1 VLYSS
6 STECRPTLAGAD
18 SAYRRSLYR
27 RLLHLLV
34 GSFSEAVSPTRRC
47 GQALSSPSECR
58 FRQAG
63 KGQLRSNL
71 AQVSA
76 SHTTNPVERE
86 RLTAL
91 SIRTDCQNVNNR
103 SIDVWI
109 LSVDDGR

>member
-1 VLYSS
+1 MLLKS
-6 STECRPTLAGAD
+6 LANTRW
-18 SAYRRSLYR
+18 SRQRLRRSLYR
-27 RLLHLLV
+27 GPLDLLV
-34 GSFSEAVSPTRRC
+34 YSFSEVVPPTRRC

-86 RLTAL
+86 SHHAFRLYRL
-91 SIRTDCQNVNNR
+91 SER
-103 SIDVWI
+103 
-109 LSVDDGR
+109 

>member
-1 VLYSS
+1 MHL
-6 STECRPTLAGAD
+6 TLAGAD
-18 SAYRRSLYR
+18 SAFGARCIAALWI
-27 RLLHLLV
+27 LV
-34 GSFSEAVSPTRRC
+34 VGLSNEAVPPTQRC